1 MASAEGGKQSKNE
14 AINKWRAQCAVTY
27 IGVETTHVREIP
39 FSRFDAAGSQWR
51 GLSHYFPPYFII
63 GLPEASIA
71 ALERWDHIHFAY
83 LRNSLASGWGYC
95 SFWGAKFGGYL
106 SPAVYLPN
114 AACSAGPPIFL
125 FKSSPFGI
133 YLLLCVKAKRQ
144 EVHQNL
150 RRRAQGW
157 HKENI
162 RWDFL
167 RLQLSVLA
175 GFESKRHRCRFS
187 CKGKTGGREVQL

>member
-1 MASAEGGKQSKNE
+1 M
-14 AINKWRAQCAVTY
+14 
-27 IGVETTHVREIP
+27 
-39 FSRFDAAGSQWR
+39 R
-51 GLSHYFPPYFII
+51 GNLYRGRNNICKGDPLFPLRCGRLAMDYFPPYFII

-167 RLQLSVLA
+167 RLQSVLPA
-175 GFESKRHRCRFS
+175 LNPNGIVADFRAKVKRAE
-187 CKGKTGGREVQL
+187 GKYNCSATQHEAQQLASLA